1 MLQIQAQMT
10 QIYKHRYRQS
20 HSPLVRKHNKL
31 VGILCFSGQKS
42 SKIHFFQCERG
53 KNNNNSGFCFHM
65 PLTFIEFYIHF
76 LIIVTIIKS
85 NQGKIL
91 SSVTDKETKTQR
103 GFMTYQNKESRKSG
117 LQKPSLLLFIGCV
130 FLISDRDNLQ
140 DSTSS
145 SG

>member
-1 MLQIQAQMT
+1 
-10 QIYKHRYRQS
+10 
-20 HSPLVRKHNKL
+20 
-31 VGILCFSGQKS
+31 
-42 SKIHFFQCERG
+42 
-53 KNNNNSGFCFHM
+53 M

-117 LQKPSLLLFIGCV
+117 L
-130 FLISDRDNLQ
+130 
-140 DSTSS
+140 
-145 SG
+145 